1 MDLWKAISADEGNPG
16 EVQNE
21 AKGLVKRLSQLEMC
35 ILLTVCNTL
44 LEWFQQTSSVLQR
57 EGVYLNINT
66 DVSPGIVAKLHPG
79 SLQEIQNF

>member
-1 MDLWKAISADEGNPG
+1 MDLLKAISADEGNRG

-57 EGVYLNINT
+57 EGVYLNI
-66 DVSPGIVAKLHPG
+66 DVSPGIVAKLHLRF
-79 SLQEIQNF
+79 SREIQNF

>member
-1 MDLWKAISADEGNPG
+1 MDLLKAISADEGNRG

-57 EGVYLNINT
+57 EGSI
-66 DVSPGIVAKLHPG
+66 
-79 SLQEIQNF
+79 